1 MMPEWPAYQ
10 AGYWRCPVPDTT
22 PIRRQKLPLLF
33 LSLAPAV
40 LLAAC
45 NTQEKQELA
54 AAIARA
60 ENAAARAEVAQHTA
74 EAAAVRAR
82 SDKLAAARDEAA
94 PVEEVKSN
102 NDPQANAGQTQDNQ
116 PTAQNPG

>member
-1 MMPEWPAYQ
+1 
-10 AGYWRCPVPDTT
+10 VPDTT
-22 PIRRQKLPLLF
+22 PIGRRNLPLILF
-33 LSLAPAV
+33 GLAPAM
-40 LLAAC
+40 LLTAC

-82 SDKLAAARDEAA
+82 SDKIAAARDESA
-94 PVEEVKSN
+94 PAEEVKPD
-102 NDPQANAGQTQDNQ
+102 NDPRTNGGQTQDNQ
-116 PTAQNPG
+116 PASENPG